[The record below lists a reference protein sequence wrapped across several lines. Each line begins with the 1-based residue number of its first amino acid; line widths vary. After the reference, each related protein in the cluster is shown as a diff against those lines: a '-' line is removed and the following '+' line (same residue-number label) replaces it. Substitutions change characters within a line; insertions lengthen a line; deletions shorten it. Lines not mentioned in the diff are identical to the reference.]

1 MPTPAAAPAPFGRVL
16 TAMITP
22 FRPDGGLDLDGV
34 QRLASHL
41 VDLGNAG
48 LVVNGTTGESP
59 TTSDDEKERLV
70 RAVVEAVG
78 HRAHLVAGVGSNDTR
93 HTVESARVAEKAGAA
108 GLLVVTPYYNRP
120 PQSGLLAHFRAVAD
134 ATALPVMLYDIPGR
148 TGVAIATETL
158 LRLAE
163 HPQIVANKD
172 AKGDLFKAQ
181 QVMSRCELVYYSGD
195 DALNL
200 PLLAVGA
207 VGAVSVTGH
216 LVADRI
222 AAMIRAYE
230 AGDVELAREL
240 NDELVPVTEAIMTR
254 TQGVIAVKAALEHQG
269 RPGGGA
275 LRMPLLPMS
284 AADRKVLVQSLA
296 DGGVPGFESVA

>member
-1 MPTPAAAPAPFGRVL
+1 MVTPFHADGTLDDAAAA
-16 TAMITP
+16 A
-22 FRPDGGLDLDGV
+22 
-34 QRLASHL
+34 LAVEL
-41 VDLGNAG
+41 VDLGNDG
-48 LVVNGTTGESP
+48 IVVNGTTGEAP
-59 TTSDDEKERLV
+59 TTSDDEQDRVV
-70 RAVVEAVG
+70 RAVLEAVG
-78 HRAHLVAGVGSNDTR
+78 DRAFVVVGVGTNDTR
-93 HTVESARVAEKAGAA
+93 HTIELAKQAEKAGAH
-108 GLLVVTPYYNRP
+108 GLLVVTPYYSKP
-120 PQSGLLAHFRAVAD
+120 PQDGLRAHFTAVAD
-134 ATALPVMLYDIPGR
+134 STGLPNMLYDIPGR
-148 TGVAIATETL
+148 AGVAISTETL

-172 AKGDLFKAQ
+172 AKGDLFAAQ

-195 DALNL
+195 DAMNL
-200 PLLAVGA
+200 PLVAVGA

-222 AAMIRAYE
+222 AAMVIAHE
-230 AGDVELAREL
+230 SGDVDLAREL

-275 LRMPLLPMS
+275 LRLPLVPMS
-284 AADRKVLVQSLA
+284 SADRKILVQGLA

>member
-1 MPTPAAAPAPFGRVL
+1 MPATSTPQRPFGRML
-16 TAMITP
+16 TAMVTP
-22 FRPDGGLDLDGV
+22 FHADGTLDDAAAAA
-34 QRLASHL
+34 LAVEL
-41 VDLGNAG
+41 VDLGNDG
-48 LVVNGTTGESP
+48 IVVNGTTGESP
-59 TTSDDEKERLV
+59 TTSDDEKDRVL
-70 RAVVEAVG
+70 RAVLEAVG
-78 HRAHLVAGVGSNDTR
+78 DRAHVVAGVGSNDTR
-93 HTVESARVAEKAGAA
+93 HTVELAKAAEKSGAH
-108 GLLVVTPYYNRP
+108 GLLVVTPYYNKP
-120 PQSGLLAHFRAVAD
+120 PQDGLLAHFTAVAD
-134 ATALPVMLYDIPGR
+134 ATGLPNMLYDIPAR
-148 TGVAIATETL
+148 TGMPIATETL

-172 AKGDLFKAQ
+172 AKGDLFAAQ

-195 DALNL
+195 DAMNL
-200 PLLAVGA
+200 PLVAVGA

-222 AAMIRAYE
+222 AAMVIAHE
-230 AGDVELAREL
+230 SGDVDLAREL

-275 LRMPLLPMS
+275 LRLPLLPMS
-284 AADRKVLVQSLA
+284 SADRKILVQGLA

>member
-1 MPTPAAAPAPFGRVL
+1 MAADSTPQRPFGRML
-16 TAMITP
+16 TAMVTP
-22 FRPDGGLDLDGV
+22 FTRDGALDTDAAAA
-34 QRLASHL
+34 LAVEL
-41 VDLGNAG
+41 VDMGNDG
-48 LVVNGTTGESP
+48 LVISGTTGESP
-59 TTSDDEKERLV
+59 TTSDDEKDRLV

-78 HRAHLVAGVGSNDTR
+78 HRAHVVAGVGTNDT
-93 HTVESARVAEKAGAA
+93 HHSCELARAAEKAGAA
-108 GLLVVTPYYNRP
+108 GLLVVTPYYNKP
-120 PQSGLLAHFRAVAD
+120 PQDGLRAHFTTVAD
-134 ATALPVMLYDIPGR
+134 STGLPVILYDIPGR
-148 TGVAIATETL
+148 SGVAISTESL
-158 LRLAE
+158 LRLSE

-172 AKGDLFKAQ
+172 AKGDLFAAQ

-200 PLLAVGA
+200 PLLSVGA

-222 AAMIRAYE
+222 RAMIAAYE
-230 AGDVELAREL
+230 KGDVELAREL

-275 LRMPLLPMS
+275 LRLPLLAMP
-284 AADRKVLVQSLA
+284 AADRTALVQSLA
-296 DGGVPGFESVA
+296 DGGVPEFDFLA